1 MAKANEQAD
10 GHKNGE
16 TVGEV
21 VKMDALGRRFQIGKL
36 YDYRNDSIVAG
47 NKLFPCYFSLLH
59 HTCEIFKSY
68 YIFFQVKPCL
78 I

>member
-21 VKMDALGRRFQIGKL
+21 VKMGALGRRFQIGNL
-36 YDYRNDSIVAG
+36 YDYRNDSMIAG
-47 NKLFPCYFSLLH
+47 NKLFPCFFFPIAPVRFLKFTTFFSELNH
-59 HTCEIFKSY
+59 A
-68 YIFFQVKPCL
+68 
-78 I
+78 

>member
-21 VKMDALGRRFQIGKL
+21 VKMAALGRRFQIGNL
-36 YDYRNDSIVAG
+36 YDYRNDSMIAG
-47 NKLFPCYFSLLH
+47 NKLFPCFFFPIASY
-59 HTCEIFKSY
+59 TCEIFKIY
-68 YIFFQVKPCL
+68 YIFFL
-78 I
+78 S